1 MTITDSKT
9 IFALAT
15 SPGKA
20 GVGVVRISGDRAYEA
35 LTNLTKKKEFLPRR
49 ALVSNLYNPISG
61 LLIDK
66 ALVIYFKA
74 PISFTGEDVVEFHV
88 HGSPAVY
95 KILYDALKSVG
106 LRVAEPGEFSRR
118 AFMNGKMDLTQAEG
132 LADLIEAETEVQHRQ
147 ALRQMEGEL
156 GIFYENLRKEIINI
170 MAFIEAYIDFPDE
183 DIPLNITNNILKKV
197 SDIRNKILS
206 HLSDNK
212 RGERIR
218 EGINVTIIGAPNVG
232 KSTLMNY
239 LSKRDVAIVS
249 DIPGTTRDAIEAYLN
264 INGYPVVI
272 TDTAGI
278 RESSDIIEK
287 EGVKRSKQ
295 RAKTS
300 DIKIIMFD
308 ATSKPD
314 NNIKEFIEENDII
327 VVNKSDL
334 TSPKGFPE
342 NAIEISLK
350 TGAGLEK
357 LVSALNKVLESIFP
371 TQNLTPTRLRHRELL
386 ELAESNLNKVI
397 EDFGKIDITLI
408 AEELRLASRTLAKI
422 TGKIDIEDILDEIF
436 KEFCIGK

>member
-1 MTITDSKT
+1 MTDSKT

-15 SPGKA
+15 APGKA
-20 GVGVVRISGDRAYEA
+20 GVGVVRISGDKAYEVLA
-35 LTNLTKKKEFLPRR
+35 NLTGKKEFLPRK
-49 ALVSNLYNPISG
+49 ASVYDLYHPISK

-74 PISFTGEDVVEFHV
+74 PNSFTGEDVVEFHV

-95 KILYDALKSVG
+95 KILYDALKS
-106 LRVAEPGEFSRR
+106 LSLSIAEPGEFSRR

-156 GIFYENLRKEIINI
+156 GKFYEDLRKEIINT

-183 DIPLNITNNILKKV
+183 DIPENITNNILKKV

-206 HLSDNK
+206 HLRNNK

-314 NNIKEFIEENDII
+314 HNIKQFIEKNDIV

-334 TSPKGFPE
+334 AKPKRFPGG
-342 NAIEISLK
+342 AIEISLK
-350 TGAGLEK
+350 TGVGLEK
-357 LVSALNKVLESIFP
+357 LVSALNEVLESIFP
-371 TQNLTPTRLRHRELL
+371 TQNLTPTRLRHRDLL

-397 EDFGKIDITLI
+397 EDFGKVDITLI
-408 AEELRLASRTLAKI
+408 AEELRLASRSLAKI
-422 TGKIDIEDILDEIF
+422 TGKIDIEDILDVIF